1 MIVFPDNKAKTHHSK
16 NLQNQSQCIKK
27 LPKTG
32 VFLFRINTFSA
43 FLQSETEDS
52 PDYRPRI

>member
-27 LPKTG
+27 LPKMMCTSRS
-32 VFLFRINTFSA
+32 V
-43 FLQSETEDS
+43 
-52 PDYRPRI
+52 

>member
-32 VFLFRINTFSA
+32 VFLFRSDVFSVVPR
-43 FLQSETEDS
+43 SETEDS
-52 PDYRPRI
+52 PDYSPRI